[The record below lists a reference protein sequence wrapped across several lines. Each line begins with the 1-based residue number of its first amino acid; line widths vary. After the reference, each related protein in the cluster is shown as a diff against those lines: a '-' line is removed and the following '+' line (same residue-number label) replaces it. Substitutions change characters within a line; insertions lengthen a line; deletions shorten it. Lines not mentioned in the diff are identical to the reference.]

1 VVVVS
6 EDEGMIGVLIC
17 RDCGHSEWEDA
28 LQVCPPYEEI
38 RGMRPTDVGWP
49 QEFVDAHVVRH
60 VRRDHLRQADTVK
73 TVKGRS

>member
-1 VVVVS
+1 
-6 EDEGMIGVLIC
+6 
-17 RDCGHSEWEDA
+17 
-28 LQVCPPYEEI
+28 
-38 RGMRPTDVGWP
+38 MRPTDVGWP